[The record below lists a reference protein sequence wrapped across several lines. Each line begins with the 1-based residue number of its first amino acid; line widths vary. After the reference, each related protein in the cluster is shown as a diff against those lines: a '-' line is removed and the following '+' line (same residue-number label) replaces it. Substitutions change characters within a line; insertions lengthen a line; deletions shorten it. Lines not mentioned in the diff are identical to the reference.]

1 MADGIVQDM
10 EIEKLKAIYFERL
23 LEQLKTNERHQEDQ
37 VSLLLEMFLA
47 YIHSKQIS
55 FKEFMRIII
64 DETIKRL
71 EIKLQ
76 SDRKS
81 NLYSNNKWGPRSRK
95 ECFHTF
101 IK

>member
-1 MADGIVQDM
+1 MMMMDIRTDGIVQDM
-10 EIEKLKAIYFERL
+10 EIVKIKEKYFERL

-47 YIHSKQIS
+47 CIHSKQIS
-55 FKEFMRIII
+55 FKGFIEVTI

-81 NLYSNNKWGPRSRK
+81 NFYSNNKWDRDL
-95 ECFHTF
+95 
-101 IK
+101 